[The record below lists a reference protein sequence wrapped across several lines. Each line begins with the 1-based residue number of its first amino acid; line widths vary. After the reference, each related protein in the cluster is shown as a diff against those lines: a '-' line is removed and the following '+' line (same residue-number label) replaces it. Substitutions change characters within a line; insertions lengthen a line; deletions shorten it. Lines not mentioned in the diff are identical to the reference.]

1 MHPYLT
7 SSELSVHPA
16 QYQINIV
23 IGRIRSIVPK
33 EKGRKVFQV
42 RDINKSYRIRGRVP
56 RAHRKVKAIMVV
68 HEIKTMSLIIIGE

>member
-1 MHPYLT
+1 VHPYLT

-33 EKGRKVFQV
+33 ENGRNVFQV
-42 RDINKSYRIRGRVP
+42 RDIKRSYRIRGRVP
-56 RAHRKVKAIMVV
+56 RAHRKVKAIIVV
-68 HEIKTMSLIIIGE
+68 QVTSTMSLIIKGE